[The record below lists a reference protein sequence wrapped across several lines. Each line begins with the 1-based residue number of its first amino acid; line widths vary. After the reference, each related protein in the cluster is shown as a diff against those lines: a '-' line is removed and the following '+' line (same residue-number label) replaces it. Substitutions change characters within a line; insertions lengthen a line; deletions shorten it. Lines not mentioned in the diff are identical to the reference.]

1 MKREELEQCMA
12 SQLYGEL
19 SEEEQRKLD
28 EWLDAHP
35 DDRAE
40 FDELRRTHAL
50 LNRLRAQQ
58 EEKESIIERLPV
70 RSRPRRNWRGWA
82 LAAAVC
88 FALLLFAGS
97 QGLIVQIGS
106 FRIGLGAAPA
116 SPDMRELIRQEL
128 AADYKPI
135 IGELV
140 ETVDIVQ
147 KSHDMFV
154 RRQTALEQSF
164 ADLSAIQKI
173 QERKVE
179 LALNELVDGID
190 ERLRTY
196 LTAMKYPAYTAYP
209 VASPKYQ

>member
-1 MKREELEQCMA
+1 MKREDLEHYMA

-19 SEEEQRKLD
+19 SKEGQRNLN

-40 FDELRRTHAL
+40 FEELRRTHAL

-58 EEKESIIERLPV
+58 EEHESIIEGLPM
-70 RSRPRRNWRGWA
+70 RSQPRWNWRGWA
-82 LAAAVC
+82 LAAAAS
-88 FALLLFAGS
+88 FALLLFAGT

-116 SPDMRELIRQEL
+116 SQDMRELIRQEL
-128 AADYKPI
+128 AAHYKPVVD
-135 IGELV
+135 ELV
-140 ETVDIVQ
+140 ETVDFVQ
-147 KSHDMFV
+147 TAHDMFV
-154 RRQTALEQSF
+154 RRQTELEQSF

-196 LTAMKYPAYTAYP
+196 LAAVKYPAYTAYP
-209 VASPKYQ
+209 VSGPNYQ